1 MTEEDQINI
10 HIGDRIRSRR
20 HALGMNQSALGK
32 QIGVTF
38 QQVQKYEKGYNKI
51 VASKL
56 FDLANKMDVPI
67 SYFFE
72 GITINNLPNHSTM
85 AYEEKA
91 EFSYDDKKKDP
102 SSMRDVMTLVKL
114 FNSITNK
121 NTKKKLLLFLKTL
134 ASEEEN

>member
-1 MTEEDQINI
+1 MNEDHINT
-10 HIGDRIRSRR
+10 HIGDKIRSRR

-32 QIGVTF
+32 KIGVTF
-38 QQVQKYEKGYNKI
+38 QQVQKYEKGHNKI

-72 GITINNLPNHSTM
+72 GLNSNQIANHSIM
-85 AYEEKA
+85 AQEERA
-91 EFSYDDKKKDP
+91 EFTYNEKKDTN
-102 SSMRDVMTLVKL
+102 SMRDVMTLVKL

-121 NTKKKLLLFLKTL
+121 NTRKKLLLFLKTL
-134 ASEEEN
+134 ANEEEN